1 MTTIQEAV
9 NAILPLGKSG
19 RSEYPWC
26 NLSGVRFHLWR
37 AYKAPMYIVNVVDLK
52 GRPST
57 YKKGEEKW
65 LCKYDPDTKFKLWDS
80 GKVEPVD
87 EKKSNGKEKR
97 EDYTDMHEPYSDM
110 LLLHLGVNL

>member
-1 MTTIQEAV
+1 MTTIEEAV
-9 NAILPLGKSG
+9 NAILPVGKAG

-57 YKKGEEKW
+57 YKKGDEKW
-65 LCKYDPDTKFKLWDS
+65 LCKYDPDTSSNYGIAARLNPLMKRSQTAKRS
-80 GKVEPVD
+80 
-87 EKKSNGKEKR
+87 EKITPI
-97 EDYTDMHEPYSDM
+97 YTNHIPICFSCIW
-110 LLLHLGVNL
+110 G